1 MLACLCSRA
10 VRCRAGGGR
19 ERETWGEVR
28 KREEGDE
35 RVGVG
40 ERDVVMVVP
49 REDLAR
55 SIGSPKS
62 VWPPRPLGFRWS
74 ASPMLLEV
82 PGRQEHRYP
91 ARDIGV
97 QSDKQRWCL
106 VRRLD
111 LRLAGETAPRPL
123 GRPPAQGTKH
133 PEVR

>member
-35 RVGVG
+35 RVG

-82 PGRQEHRYP
+82 PGRQERRYP

-97 QSDKQRWCL
+97 QSDKLRWCL
-106 VRRLD
+106 VRRHD
-111 LRLAGETAPRPL
+111 LRLAGETAPRLL
-123 GRPPAQGTKH
+123 GRPPAEGTKH
-133 PEVR
+133 LEVR